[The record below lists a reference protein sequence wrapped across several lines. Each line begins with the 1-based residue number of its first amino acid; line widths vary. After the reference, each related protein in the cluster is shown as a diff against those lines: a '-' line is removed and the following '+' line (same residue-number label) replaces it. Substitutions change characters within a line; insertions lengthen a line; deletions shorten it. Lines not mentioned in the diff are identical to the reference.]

1 MPFLDDRQV
10 QELLREAGDQRMLHA
25 VGLPGTFPPCC
36 PGAKDYCRSCDE
48 FYWLH
53 LPDCPRYEGD
63 KHGGH
68 RLTIVPFVEE
78 R

>member
-1 MPFLDDRQV
+1 MPLLDETHV
-10 QELLREAGDQRMLHA
+10 QGLLWQARLHHHCDYCGHFA
-25 VGLPGTFPPCC
+25 AF
-36 PGAKDYCRSCDE
+36 DYCRTCDE

-53 LPDCPRYEGD
+53 EPGCLLGSSE
-63 KHGGH
+63 HHGH

>member
-1 MPFLDDRQV
+1 MPLLDRDHQR
-10 QELLREAGDQRMLHA
+10 ELLDLAAICSTCRECGQRTA
-25 VGLPGTFPPCC
+25 E
-36 PGAKDYCRSCDE
+36 DYCRTCDE

-53 LPDCPRYEGD
+53 ARGCRMYAD
-63 KHGGH
+63 HGGH